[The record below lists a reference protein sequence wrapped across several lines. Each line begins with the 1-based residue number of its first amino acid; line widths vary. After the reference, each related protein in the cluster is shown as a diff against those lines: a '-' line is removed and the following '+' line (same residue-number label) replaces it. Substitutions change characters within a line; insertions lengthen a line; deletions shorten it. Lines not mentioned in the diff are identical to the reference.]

1 MLHHFYFKRQLLS
14 LYILAF
20 ELKAVRTFYYLAVML
35 RFLLPFF
42 FVVIGTFFPF
52 FSYYFNLFSFC
63 FVFLPVLV
71 FCYYFCGLNFN
82 SLPVDLL

>member
-20 ELKAVRTFYYLAVML
+20 ELKAVCTFYYLAVML

-42 FVVIGTFFPF
+42 LLLLVRFFPF
-52 FSYYFNLFSFC
+52 FLIILIY
-63 FVFLPVLV
+63 LV
-71 FCYYFCGLNFN
+71 FVLFFCQYWFSVIISVG
-82 SLPVDLL
+82 